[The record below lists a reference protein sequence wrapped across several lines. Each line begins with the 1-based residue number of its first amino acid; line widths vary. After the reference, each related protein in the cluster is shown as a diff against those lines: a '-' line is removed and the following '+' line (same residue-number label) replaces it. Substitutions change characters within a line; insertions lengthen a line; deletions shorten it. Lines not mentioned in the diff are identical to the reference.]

1 MADLSGMNT
10 LSEIMDVLQEKQVPE
25 FLFTDRGFTLDHQ
38 RHFGASE
45 LQIIKVYRFEGSSD
59 PSDMSVLYVLE
70 TRDGGQ
76 KGYSLNAYGVYDDQ
90 GEAYSNFI
98 REIPEKGHGEQLL
111 FEL

>member
-1 MADLSGMNT
+1 MNT
-10 LSEIMDVLQEKQVPE
+10 LSEIMDRLQQKQVPE
-25 FLFTDRGFTLDHQ
+25 FLFTDKGFTLDQ
-38 RHFGASE
+38 RQHFGASE

-70 TRDGGQ
+70 TRDGAHR
-76 KGYSLNAYGVYDDQ
+76 GYSLNAYGVYDDQ
-90 GEAYSNFI
+90 GQAYDNFL